1 MKELLIT
8 PRMSEKAYAASQNGT
23 YVFVVPDTAN
33 KQEVAAAVAAQH
45 SVTVLDVNIVRSKG
59 KKVRTHRG
67 RGKFATGT
75 RADVKKAYVRLK
87 EGDSITV
94 FEEVK

>member
-33 KQEVAAAVAAQH
+33 KQEIADTVAKQYDVM
-45 SVTVLDVNIVRSKG
+45 VETVNIVRAKG
-59 KKVRTHRG
+59 KKVRTYRG
-67 RGKFATGT
+67 RGKFAAGT
-75 RADVKKAYVRLK
+75 RKDVKKAYVRLK
-87 EGDSITV
+87 EGDIITI
-94 FEEVK
+94 FEEAK